1 MGDNST
7 SIGGSGSSGASSS
20 NNGASANSAAAENQE
35 GNSSSDKDNF
45 EDTLADVFYQI
56 HKFGGQL
63 GINIMDEEIKKM
75 IDPNS

>member
-7 SIGGSGSSGASSS
+7 SIGGASSNDASSS
-20 NNGASANSAAAENQE
+20 NSGASASQTTSESE
-35 GNSSSDKDNF
+35 EDGSTSDKDNF

-63 GINIMDEEIKKM
+63 GINIMEEEIKKM